1 METAVGLLVD
11 VHMPVLKQNHFF
23 LISED
28 LTTELNAHLVVHSF
42 RGLGSNPREK
52 GWVREVEG
60 VRLKAKV
67 LHDGGL
73 DAILDSTVH
82 LEVCLGEEI
91 RVEGVNVDELL
102 SLGQGAAV
110 QVQDGGAAGRAA
122 FGEAFLGQRD
132 QTVDLVILD

>member
-1 METAVGLLVD
+1 MFIGLIIRII
-11 VHMPVLKQNHFF
+11 QNHFF

-67 LHDGGL
+67 LHDGSL

-122 FGEAFLGQRD
+122 FGEALLGQRD
-132 QTVDLVILD
+132 QTMDLVILD